1 MTNFI
6 KYFTTGS
13 DDVEWGIYLNSSG
26 SVTVPPKT
34 SYPSGEHPSGYFFTW
49 EQGRTLQE
57 YQLNYITKGGGILET
72 NTGIF
77 PVKTGSLLVIFPNI
91 WHRYKPNSHTGW
103 TENYIGFNGTAV
115 ENFMN
120 HKIFSPDKPVIQIG
134 EREEILDTF
143 LRIFSLTEHEKP
155 GFQQIASG
163 LIIELLGYLVA
174 FEKQKEFSG
183 KRIEKIIEEARYK
196 MRTETGQNFDIEK
209 FAEEHNVGYSW
220 FRRMFKNYTGLSP
233 RQYCIQLKIMRAKE
247 LLAST
252 NLSVKEIS
260 YELGFESIHYF
271 SRMFK
276 QKTGKSPTEFRG

>member
-13 DDVEWGIYLNSSG
+13 DDMEWGIYLNSSG

-49 EQGRTLQE
+49 EQGRILQE
-57 YQLNYITKGGGILET
+57 YQLNYITKGGGIFET
-72 NTGIF
+72 NTGIYH
-77 PVKTGSLLVIFPNI
+77 VKAGSLLVIFPNI

-115 ENFMN
+115 ENFMSY
-120 HKIFSPDKPVIQIG
+120 KIFSPDKPVIQIG

-143 LRIFSLTEHEKP
+143 LRIFSLTEYEKP

-209 FAEEHNVGYSW
+209 FAEEHNIGYSW